1 MRMCV
6 LPRDDNLQMKEDM
19 LSGRALVAL
28 VAGTRPR
35 CSSERARRYIL
46 EQFDISSDGFTI
58 HRFQPEDFLLFSD
71 TAALEQVL
79 NGTPSSSVGLI
90 LKFRRWQWFAT
101 AEADSMKFRVLVEL
115 RGIPSHAWSS
125 AAAWVALGDHCA
137 CPEPTPAMVTRA
149 DL

>member
-6 LPRDDNLQMKEDM
+6 LPCDDNLQMKEDM

-46 EQFDISSDGFTI
+46 EQFDISSESFTI
-58 HRFQPEDFLLFSD
+58 HRFQPEDFLLILSD

-90 LKFRRWQWFAT
+90 LKFKHWQWFAT

-115 RGIPSHAWSS
+115 RGIHSH
-125 AAAWVALGDHCA
+125 
-137 CPEPTPAMVTRA
+137 T
-149 DL
+149 